1 MRISKNEIKAIKESV
16 NSLDKGAEIYLFG
29 SRNVD
34 VAKGGDIDLL
44 IISEKLSY
52 DDTIRIRKK
61 LYEKLEE
68 QKIHIIIAQDTTD
81 PFVKIAYREGALL

>member
-34 VAKGGDIDLL
+34 LAKGGDIDLL

-52 DDTIRIRKK
+52 DDTITIRKN

-68 QKIHIIIAQDTTD
+68 QKIHIIIAPDMTD
-81 PFVKIAYREGALL
+81 PFVKIAYRDGVLL

>member
-1 MRISKNEIKAIKESV
+1 MRISENEIKAIKESV
-16 NSLDKGAEIYLFG
+16 NSLDKGAKIYLFG

-34 VAKGGDIDLL
+34 LAKGGDIDLL

-52 DDTIRIRKK
+52 DDTITIRKN
-61 LYEKLEE
+61 LHERLEE

>member
-1 MRISKNEIKAIKESV
+1 MRISKNEIEAIKESV

-52 DDTIRIRKK
+52 DDTITIRKN

-68 QKIHIIIAQDTTD
+68 QKIHIIIAQDMTD
-81 PFVKIAYREGALL
+81 PFVKIAYREGVLL

>member
-1 MRISKNEIKAIKESV
+1 M
-16 NSLDKGAEIYLFG
+16 DKGAEIYLSG

-34 VAKGGDIDLL
+34 LAKGGDIDLL

-52 DDTIRIRKK
+52 DDTIRIRKI

-81 PFVKIAYREGALL
+81 PFVKIAYREGVLL

>member
-16 NSLDKGAEIYLFG
+16 NSLDQGAEIYLFG
-29 SRNVD
+29 SRNLD
-34 VAKGGDIDLL
+34 LAKGGDIDLL

-52 DDTIRIRKK
+52 DDTITIRKN

-81 PFVKIAYREGALL
+81 PFVKIAYREGVLL

>member
-34 VAKGGDIDLL
+34 LAKGGDIDLL

-52 DDTIRIRKK
+52 DDTIRIRKI

-81 PFVKIAYREGALL
+81 PFVKIAYREGVLM

>member
-1 MRISKNEIKAIKESV
+1 MRISKNEIKAIKESI

-34 VAKGGDIDLL
+34 LAKGGDIDLL

-52 DDTIRIRKK
+52 DDTITIRKN

-68 QKIHIIIAQDTTD
+68 QKIHIVIAQDTTD
-81 PFVKIAYREGALL
+81 PFVKIAYREGVLL

>member
-34 VAKGGDIDLL
+34 LAKGGDIDLL

-52 DDTIRIRKK
+52 DDTIRIRKI

-81 PFVKIAYREGALL
+81 PFVKIAYREGVLL

>member
-1 MRISKNEIKAIKESV
+1 MRLNSNDMNAIKECI
-16 NSLDKGAEIYLFG
+16 NSLDKGAEVYLFG
-29 SRNVD
+29 SRTVD

-44 IISEKLSY
+44 IISKKLGY
-52 DDTIRIRKK
+52 DDTIRIRKI

-81 PFVKIAYREGALL
+81 PFVKIAYREGVLL

>member
-34 VAKGGDIDLL
+34 LAKGGDIDLL

-52 DDTIRIRKK
+52 DDTITIRKN

-81 PFVKIAYREGALL
+81 PFVKIAYREGVLL

>member
-1 MRISKNEIKAIKESV
+1 MRISENEIKAIKESV

-34 VAKGGDIDLL
+34 LAKGGDIDLL

-52 DDTIRIRKK
+52 DDTITIRKN

>member
-1 MRISKNEIKAIKESV
+1 MRLNNNDMNAIKECI
-16 NSLDKGAEIYLFG
+16 NSLDKSSEVYLFG
-29 SRNVD
+29 SRTVD

-52 DDTIRIRKK
+52 DDTIAIRKN

-81 PFVKIAYREGALL
+81 PFVKIAYREGVLL

>member
-16 NSLDKGAEIYLFG
+16 NSFDASAEIYLFG
-29 SRNVD
+29 SRTVD

-52 DDTIRIRKK
+52 DDKITIRKN
-61 LYEKLEE
+61 LYEKLDE
-68 QKIHIIIAQDTTD
+68 QKIHIIIAPDTTD
-81 PFVKIAYREGALL
+81 PFVKIVYREGELL

>member
-1 MRISKNEIKAIKESV
+1 MRISKNEIKAIKESI

-34 VAKGGDIDLL
+34 LAKGGDIDLL

-52 DDTIRIRKK
+52 DDTIRIRKI

-81 PFVKIAYREGALL
+81 PFVKIAYREGVLL

>member
-34 VAKGGDIDLL
+34 IAKGGDIDLL

-52 DDTIRIRKK
+52 DDTITIRKN

-81 PFVKIAYREGALL
+81 PFVKIAYREGVLL

>member
-29 SRNVD
+29 SRNLD
-34 VAKGGDIDLL
+34 LAKGGDIDLL

-52 DDTIRIRKK
+52 DDTITIRKN

-68 QKIHIIIAQDTTD
+68 QKFHIIIAQDTTD
-81 PFVKIAYREGALL
+81 PFVKIAYREGVLL

>member
-16 NSLDKGAEIYLFG
+16 NSLDKGAKIYLFG
-29 SRNVD
+29 SRTVD

-52 DDTIRIRKK
+52 DDTITIRKN

-81 PFVKIAYREGALL
+81 PFVKIAYREGVLL

>member
-1 MRISKNEIKAIKESV
+1 MRISKNEIKAIKESI

-34 VAKGGDIDLL
+34 LAKGGDIDLL

-52 DDTIRIRKK
+52 DDTIRIRKICTK
-61 LYEKLEE
+61 S
-68 QKIHIIIAQDTTD
+68 
-81 PFVKIAYREGALL
+81 

>member
-1 MRISKNEIKAIKESV
+1 MRISENEIKAIKESV

-29 SRNVD
+29 SRNID
-34 VAKGGDIDLL
+34 HAKGGDIDLL

-52 DDTIRIRKK
+52 DDTITIRKN